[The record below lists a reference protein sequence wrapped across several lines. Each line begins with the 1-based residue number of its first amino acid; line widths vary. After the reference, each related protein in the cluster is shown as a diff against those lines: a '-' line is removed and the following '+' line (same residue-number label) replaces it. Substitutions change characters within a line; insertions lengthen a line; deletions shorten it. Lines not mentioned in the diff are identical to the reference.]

1 MKKTYKAI
9 LFDYDGTL
17 IDTNRLIVDSWNHM
31 YSEYCGGRLSDD
43 DVKWTFGIPLRE
55 GVDRVM
61 QIKGHSGYDLDE
73 LIQSYRSFQTAAWT
87 EEAKLFDGVF
97 ETIKK
102 LREKG
107 VLLGIVTSRVNKSLI
122 DGLNAYG
129 MYDFFSSIV
138 CDETTSIH
146 KPLPEP
152 ALICCRELGVE
163 PSEALMVGDSV
174 FDLQCGNAAGCDS
187 CFVTWSFAT
196 SIEKAMAE
204 GHPTVIIDRPEQLLE
219 LV

>member
-1 MKKTYKAI
+1 MKKKYKAI
-9 LFDYDGTL
+9 LFDYDGTI

-31 YSEYCGGRLSDD
+31 YREYCGGILADD

-61 QIKGHSGYDLDE
+61 QIKGHSGYDLDA
-73 LIQSYRSFQTAAWT
+73 LVDSYREFQTFAWAT
-87 EEAKLFDGVF
+87 EAKIFDGIP
-97 ETIKK
+97 ETINALKA
-102 LREKG
+102 KG
-107 VLLGIVTSRVNKSLI
+107 ALLGIVTSRVSKSLI
-122 DGLNAYG
+122 DGLKKYG
-129 MYDFFSSIV
+129 LFDYFDSIV
-138 CDETTSIH
+138 CAESTPIH

-152 ALICCRELGVE
+152 ALICCRELAIE
-163 PSEALMVGDSV
+163 PSEAVMVGDSV

-196 SIEKAMAE
+196 SIEKAIAE
-204 GHPTVIIDRPEQLLE
+204 GHPTVIIDNPEQLLE